1 LEEVHSDL
9 AVVEQAF
16 FRLSRNLKAIK
27 EKRLYFCGGYATFQD
42 FCQKELGNSR
52 QQAYRLIAAHDV
64 MQDLLAQGIPQEELP
79 QSERLCREIRLLSP
93 EKQAHVWKAVAR
105 AAKQAA
111 RPPTITDVQAEVQK
125 EEKPSET
132 IQRQQTELLRKFETV
147 SASLKVSVAFD
158 LLEPSFRRRLAA
170 VLAEIAETVTLL
182 IRTLNNPAI
191 IERADES
198 KIKSS

>member
-1 LEEVHSDL
+1 MTRIRD
-9 AVVEQAF
+9 
-16 FRLSRNLKAIK
+16 
-27 EKRLYFCGGYATFQD
+27 KRLYFCGGYSTFQE
-42 FCQKELGNSR
+42 FCQKELGQSR
-52 QQAYRLIAAHDV
+52 QQVYRLIQAFDV

-79 QSERLCREIRLLSP
+79 QSERLCREIRLLPP
-93 EKQAHVWKAVAR
+93 ERQAHVWKAVAR

-111 RPPTITDVQAEVQK
+111 RPPTIVDVQAEAVK
-125 EEKPSET
+125 EEKPSDT
-132 IQRQQTELLRKFETV
+132 IQRQQTELLRKFETA

-191 IERADES
+191 LERADES